1 MAYEMMDVAHD
12 RPYKNE
18 ELSDEAMSFIA
29 NPKNKKSAKTHSRY
43 QSQHVKQCNEES
55 NRKLESETTLL
66 NYFAHLVITSEH
78 GPGIM
83 WSMCSCLK

>member
-1 MAYEMMDVAHD
+1 MSNVMIFYYTFILPTDSATEDGLTYEMMDVAHD

-43 QSQHVKQCNEES
+43 Q
-55 NRKLESETTLL
+55 
-66 NYFAHLVITSEH
+66 I
-78 GPGIM
+78 
-83 WSMCSCLK
+83 